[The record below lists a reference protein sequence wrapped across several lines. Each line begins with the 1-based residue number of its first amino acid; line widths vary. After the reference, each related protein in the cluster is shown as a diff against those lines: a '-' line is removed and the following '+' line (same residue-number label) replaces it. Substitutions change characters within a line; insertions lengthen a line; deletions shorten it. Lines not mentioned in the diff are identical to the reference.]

1 MKGVEFAYLLEP
13 ANNLLILL
21 IFALVIFGSILTFIY
36 KIVIKSKLSKSLG
49 REVKD
54 HELTSINTWI
64 EAIPEKKIDH
74 KKYVPAAKKEEN

>member
-1 MKGVEFAYLLEP
+1 MKS
-13 ANNLLILL
+13 N
-21 IFALVIFGSILTFIY
+21 
-36 KIVIKSKLSKSLG
+36 LSKALG

-64 EAIPEKKIDH
+64 EAIPEKHKDH